1 MFYCLPKLAQKKH
14 ANPVVKYAT
23 LTAII
28 GWILVFNAC
37 SGAPG
42 IGAKSTGAGN
52 PTATGLAI
60 SAALPQASVGSTYSG
75 SLTATG
81 GTAPYTFAVVSG
93 QLPQGVSLADNTGTI
108 SGTPTASGNFN
119 FGVAVSDSKGA
130 SKEQSLLVTVANAAA
145 VSSPAPTSPPP
156 ATPPPNT
163 PSPTA
168 PTSPVASSGGNSL
181 SNLQHSA
188 GWSQYGQGPPNF
200 VDCSPSPCDGI
211 SFSMTQGVQSP
222 SISGQATIF
231 NVGGSTPY
239 SDALF
244 NNHLIGPLSSQG
256 MFDPEQKQVSSLY
269 NFTYDVYFYGDNLG
283 LSEALEFDINQF
295 FNGIG
300 FIYGHQCRIANGN
313 EWDVFDNQKGAW
325 TPTGIPCFPNSNSW
339 NHLTIKVQRTSDNHL
354 TYQSITLN
362 GKTSNLNWTF
372 GHGSGADWYGVTINF
387 QMDGNFKQDSYNV
400 SLDNL
405 TLSYQ

>member
-1 MFYCLPKLAQKKH
+1 MMFYCLLKLAPKKRP
-14 ANPVVKYAT
+14 NLVVQCAT

-37 SGAPG
+37 SGASG
-42 IGAKSTGAGN
+42 IGAKSTGSGN

-75 SLTATG
+75 SLTASG

-93 QLPQGVSLADNTGTI
+93 QLPQGVALADNTGTI
-108 SGTPTASGNFN
+108 SGNPTASGNFK
-119 FGVAVSDSKGA
+119 FGVSVSDSKGA
-130 SKEQSLLVTVANAAA
+130 SKEQSLVVTVESAAA
-145 VSSPAPTSPPP
+145 ATSPAPTSPPP

-163 PSPTA
+163 PSPTT
-168 PTSPVASSGGNSL
+168 PTSPVSSGGTSL
-181 SNLQHSA
+181 SNLQHSG

-222 SISGQATIF
+222 SMSGHATIF

-295 FNGIG
+295 FGGMG
-300 FIYGHQCRIANGN
+300 FIYGHQCRMAGGN

-325 TPTGIPCFPNSNSW
+325 TPTGIPCFPNSKSW
-339 NHLTIKVQRTSDNHL
+339 NHLT
-354 TYQSITLN
+354 
-362 GKTSNLNWTF
+362 
-372 GHGSGADWYGVTINF
+372 
-387 QMDGNFKQDSYNV
+387 
-400 SLDNL
+400 
-405 TLSYQ
+405 